1 VLKLE
6 IILLDRVDS
15 TQKYLLKLLK
25 EFKVKIPIA
34 VVSKEQTDGIGSRD
48 NSWSGG
54 EGNLFVSFAIDI
66 NKLPSDLAIASSSI
80 YFSFI
85 MKEILVQYNSD
96 IWLKW
101 PNDFY
106 IGKDKIGGTITKK
119 IDNLLVCGI
128 GINLIKNKNS
138 YKALDIG
145 IEPIVLLKKYLLEL
159 DKSKSWKQVFI
170 KYKLEFNNNKN
181 FYTHILKDKVSLRD
195 SILCSDGSLI
205 IEDKKV
211 YSLR

>member
-1 VLKLE
+1 ME

-15 TQKYLLKLLK
+15 TQEYLLKLLK
-25 EFKVKIPIA
+25 ESKVKTPIA
-34 VVSKEQTDGIGSRD
+34 VISKEQTNGIGSRD
-48 NSWSGG
+48 NSWTGG

-85 MKEILVQYNSD
+85 MKEILLQYNSN

-119 IDNLLVCGI
+119 IDNILVCGI
-128 GINLIKNKNS
+128 GINLRKNKNS

-145 IEPIVLLKKYLLEL
+145 IEPIVLVKKYLLEL

>member
-1 VLKLE
+1 MLKLE

>member
-1 VLKLE
+1 ME

>member
-1 VLKLE
+1 LE

-15 TQKYLLKLLK
+15 TQKYLLRLLK
-25 EFKVKIPIA
+25 DSKIETPVA

-48 NSWSGG
+48 NSWAGG

-66 NKLPSDLAIASSSI
+66 DKLPSDLAIASSSI

-85 MKEILVQYNSD
+85 MKEILVQYNND

-128 GINLIKNKNS
+128 GINLRKNKNS

-145 IEPIVLLKKYLLEL
+145 IKPLILVQKYLLKL
-159 DKSKSWKQVFI
+159 DKTKSWKEVFI

>member
-1 VLKLE
+1 ME
-6 IILLDRVDS
+6 IILLNKVDS
-15 TQKYLLKLLK
+15 TQKYLIELLQDS
-25 EFKVKIPIA
+25 KVKAPIA

-54 EGNLFVSFAIDI
+54 EGNLFVSFAIEIDS
-66 NKLPSDLAIASSSI
+66 LPSDLALASSSI

-85 MKEILVQYNSD
+85 MKEVLSQYSSE

-106 IGKDKIGGTITKK
+106 IGRDKIGGTITKK

-128 GINLIKNKNS
+128 GINLINNKNS
-138 YKALDIG
+138 YKALNIG
-145 IEPIVLLKKYLLEL
+145 IKPLVLFNKYLLEL
-159 DKSKSWKQVFI
+159 NKTKNWKQVFI
-170 KYKLEFNNNKN
+170 KYKLEFNNNKD
-181 FYTHILKDKVSLRD
+181 FYTHILKDRVSLKNA
-195 SILCSDGSLI
+195 ILCSDGSLI